1 MFYNIILKNLG
12 GSMTD
17 KKSKDF
23 FDVLFNK
30 IEPKYGS
37 NGVLSNVDAKPC
49 KAVIEGTFHDEVCK
63 YHLKLASLLIP
74 EGVSVVDDG
83 VYKYRILGRAADFK
97 EIKEVKY
104 EGDKQTNIKP
114 LIFAGSAVVE
124 KPRMFCLGDGRIFV
138 EESIGILSKDYLSNI
153 VPSVMEN
160 AGRIFQE
167 TDEKEFIP

>member
-1 MFYNIILKNLG
+1 
-12 GSMTD
+12 MTD

-23 FDVLFNK
+23 FDILFNR

-37 NGVLSNVDAKPC
+37 NGISSNVNTKPC

-63 YHLKLASLLIP
+63 YHLKLASLIIP

-114 LIFAGSAVVE
+114 LIFAGNAVLE
-124 KPRMFCLGDGRIFV
+124 KPRMFCLETGEIFV
-138 EESIGILSKDYLSNI
+138 EETIGVLSKNYLSNI
-153 VPSVMEN
+153 VPFVMQN
-160 AGRIFQE
+160 AGRIFRE
-167 TDEKEFIP
+167 TDEKEFIE